1 MTMDKFIDIKEKLSP
16 CPFCGSKDVEINS
29 VTIGER
35 KSSYIFCNGCGAYV
49 EFDYSNHGWEETME
63 LWNRRAK

>member
-1 MTMDKFIDIKEKLSP
+1 M
-16 CPFCGSKDVEINS
+16 EINS

-35 KSSYIFCNGCGAYV
+35 KSSYIFCNSCGAYV
-49 EFDYSNHGWEETME
+49 EFDYSNHGWEETIE